1 MNSSALYLVVIAGGN
16 GTRFWPKSTSKRPK
30 QLLSFGSGTSLLT
43 QTIARFDG
51 LVPKQQRI
59 IVTTQSLEVEIQ
71 KEALGVQILAEPS
84 GRNTA
89 PCIYWAARHIAEKD
103 PEGIMLVM
111 PSDHHIAFPEKFSL
125 VLKEACQWASEHNE
139 LVTLGIQPTRPETG
153 YGYLK
158 TEGYPADSTELPSA
172 IKKVRAFVEKP
183 NLAKAQEF
191 LNSGNY
197 FWNGGMFVWRA
208 KVILE
213 AFDEFMPEMKIAWNQ
228 AEGHVEAAYPKMT
241 ATSIDYGIMEKAK
254 NVVMFP
260 LDCGWD
266 DLGSWTSLENLAES
280 LGARQGE
287 NVVSGGHLLSIDSTG
302 NIVDV
307 PGRLITLLGVND
319 LIVVE
324 HGSTVMVAHK
334 SRAQDIRRMVE
345 EVKKVRPELV

>member
-1 MNSSALYLVVIAGGN
+1 
-16 GTRFWPKSTSKRPK
+16 
-30 QLLSFGSGTSLLT
+30 
-43 QTIARFDG
+43 
-51 LVPKQQRI
+51 
-59 IVTTQSLEVEIQ
+59 
-71 KEALGVQILAEPS
+71 
-84 GRNTA
+84 
-89 PCIYWAARHIAEKD
+89 
-103 PEGIMLVM
+103 
-111 PSDHHIAFPEKFSL
+111 
-125 VLKEACQWASEHNE
+125 
-139 LVTLGIQPTRPETG
+139 
-153 YGYLK
+153 
-158 TEGYPADSTELPSA
+158 
-172 IKKVRAFVEKP
+172 
-183 NLAKAQEF
+183 
-191 LNSGNY
+191 
-197 FWNGGMFVWRA
+197 MFVWRA